1 MKLEYIVNKLTKY
14 KTIKQVLKEEFLL
27 SDRLIIKLKKS
38 KQIYLNGYPVFINE
52 TVKLDRSFVALP
64 VISRTIRGKISSHPV
79 VIQAQMRSRTIV
91 RQ

>member
-14 KTIKQVLKEEFLL
+14 KTVKQVLKEEFLL

-52 TVKLDRSFVALP
+52 TVKLND
-64 VISRTIRGKISSHPV
+64 KIEIDLDSIENAPDATPAGSPLLAY
-79 VIQAQMRSRTIV
+79 ILT
-91 RQ
+91 